1 MARQERLRNRWLLV
15 AALLAA
21 AAIYV
26 GIERPWET
34 KPVTVAVETL
44 ASGHVSQILGV
55 NGRIAARNSV
65 TVRAPVSAKALSVHA
80 DEGDHVM
87 AGQVL
92 LSLDTAIINSQVE
105 QAAAA
110 LESQQAQQR
119 QARAT
124 VDRARALGPN
134 SPRSALEDAEFRL
147 TSIQQE
153 TARLE
158 AALRQVQ
165 RQLDEFT
172 IRSPMTGVVV
182 TRGVDLG
189 QLVDLQTELFV

>member
-26 GIERPWET
+26 GIEWPWET

-44 ASGHVSQILGV
+44 ASGHVSQILAV

-92 LSLDTAIINSQVE
+92 LSLDTAIINTSDDYAPSRRLALDLYNDFPSLEGLAYRSRHNNGEVCYALFDRVLSSDLVE
-105 QAAAA
+105 
-110 LESQQAQQR
+110 LPSHLFEHN
-119 QARAT
+119 
-124 VDRARALGPN
+124 RARVDELVRLHGAILD
-134 SPRSALEDAEFRL
+134 SSAP
-147 TSIQQE
+147 I
-153 TARLE
+153 
-158 AALRQVQ
+158 
-165 RQLDEFT
+165 
-172 IRSPMTGVVV
+172 
-182 TRGVDLG
+182 
-189 QLVDLQTELFV
+189 